1 MERSKVLSALAALAH
16 ESRLD
21 LVRLLVPK
29 GDEGLPAGEIAR
41 ALGLSASRLS
51 FHLAALEQ
59 AGLLRSRRVSRNV
72 IYSVDLAGIGGAIS
86 YLLAD
91 CCMDHPQVL
100 ACCGASASHALRR
113 VAEAGVTEAGVA
125 EGDSTQHL
133 PPAETRLTDPES

>member
-1 MERSKVLSALAALAH
+1 MERSKVLSALSALAH

-21 LVRLLVPK
+21 LVRLLVPRGK
-29 GDEGLPAGEIAR
+29 EGLPAGEIAR

-59 AGLLRSRRVSRNV
+59 AGLIRSRKVSRNV

-91 CCMDHPQVL
+91 CCLDHPEVL
-100 ACCGASASHALRR
+100 ACCGASAHRALHL
-113 VAEAGVTEAGVA
+113 VA
-125 EGDSTQHL
+125 EGEDV
-133 PPAETRLTDPES
+133 ARITDPES